1 MSCSF
6 KFCRGR
12 GKCFLEGVSPCS
24 DHVVET
30 SKETETLARQMR
42 RMGLSRTGFVES
54 VMPESI
60 TIAEALERAPAG

>member
-24 DHVVET
+24 EHVVET
-30 SKETETLARQMR
+30 SEEIETMARAIR
-42 RMGLSRTGFVES
+42 RMGLSRSGFVES
-54 VMPESI
+54 VVLSDGLGV
-60 TIAEALERAPAG
+60 TSAS

>member
-24 DHVVET
+24 EHVVEA
-30 SKETETLARQMR
+30 SHETRMVARQMR

-54 VMPESI
+54 AMPDSVSI
-60 TIAEALERAPAG
+60 FDRLQTVHAR

>member
-24 DHVVET
+24 EHVAET
-30 SKETETLARQMR
+30 SEETEAMVRTMR
-42 RMGLSRTGFVES
+42 RMGLSRSGFVES
-54 VMPESI
+54 VVLSEGLGVTSG
-60 TIAEALERAPAG
+60 T

>member
-24 DHVVET
+24 DHVVEI
-30 SKETETLARQMR
+30 SEESETMVRTMR
-42 RMGLSRTGFVES
+42 RMGLSRSGFVES
-54 VMPESI
+54 VVLSDSLGV
-60 TIAEALERAPAG
+60 ASNS